1 MARFRALAWAAF
13 VVAVSVAPG
22 DAQQPQDQ
30 PQQPPPPQ
38 QQQPPPDQAGQPVF
52 RAGINFVRVDAIV
65 TDRAGNPVKDLQI
78 GDFEISEVNKPQ
90 KIETFKYIDLD
101 GGLMSPERPREIR
114 TDADEEAESARD
126 DVRLFGI
133 FLDDYHVREETSM
146 AARQQIARFID
157 TQLGPTDM
165 VAVMYPLEPIV
176 SVRFT
181 RNHAAVKRA
190 IEQFTGRKFK
200 YDPQNQIEQNYIYR
214 LPTETVERIR
224 NQVSMS
230 AIESLA
236 SRMGGL
242 KEGRKAIVLVSEG
255 YSNMLPPQMRN
266 PVAGYGGAGNPTRGD
281 PTAGDTPLEERA
293 QAFASFDLLEDL
305 RHVYAAAN
313 RNNVAIYPVD
323 PRGLATSEFG
333 ISENISG
340 TTDRQYLTSTMDSL
354 RIMAEQTDGRAIVNR
369 NDLTV
374 AMKQIVRDSSA
385 YYLLG
390 YNSTLAATDG
400 KFHEIKVRVRRSGLQ
415 VRARR
420 GYWALTPDEVA
431 RATAA
436 PAPSAPKPVET
447 ALAAVNYPTRSRV
460 IRTWIGTARGENG
473 KTRVTFVWE
482 PVPRAPG
489 DAARNGEQPARVAL
503 TAVAKDGTP
512 YFRGRVPETT
522 ATTSTTASTAAP
534 PSGSAAPAASGARI
548 VFDAP
553 PGPIQL
559 RLSVEGSRSEVLDSE
574 TREITVPD
582 LTSAEVVLGTPA
594 IFRARTVRDVQQ
606 AKTNP
611 DVLPTAVREFPR
623 TERIVVR
630 IPAYG
635 PAGSTAAVTAR
646 LLNRAGQPMSDVP
659 VASGDS
665 GSSGGVATIELS
677 LAGLASGEYVL
688 EIGAAGSD
696 TKELVGFRVTG

>member
-1 MARFRALAWAAF
+1 MC
-13 VVAVSVAPG
+13 VVPG
-22 DAQQPQDQ
+22 DAQQQPQDQ
-30 PQQPPPPQ
+30 QPPQQ
-38 QQQPPPDQAGQPVF
+38 QQQPPPPEQAGQPVF

-78 GDFEISEVNKPQ
+78 GDFEISEVNRPQ

-101 GGLMSPERPREIR
+101 GGLMSPERPRDIR
-114 TDADEEAESARD
+114 TDADEETEAARD
-126 DVRLFGI
+126 DVRLFAI

-200 YDPQNQIEQNYIYR
+200 YEPQNQIEQNYVYR

-266 PVAGYGGAGNPTRGD
+266 PIAGYGGANNPTRGD

-305 RHVYAAAN
+305 RHLYAAAN

-333 ISENISG
+333 ISENISS

-354 RIMAEQTDGRAIVNR
+354 RIMSEETDGRAIVNR
-369 NDLTV
+369 NDLTI

-400 KFHEIKVRVRRSGLQ
+400 KFHEIKVRVKRSGLQ

-420 GYWALTPDEVA
+420 GYWALTRDDVA

-447 ALAAVNYPTRSRV
+447 ALAAINYPTRSRV

-489 DAARNGEQPARVAL
+489 DTVRNAEQPSRVAL
-503 TAVAKDGTP
+503 TAVGKDGTP
-512 YFRGRVPETT
+512 YFRGRVPETAGT
-522 ATTSTTASTAAP
+522 AGATAAAQ
-534 PSGSAAPAASGARI
+534 SGSAAAAAPGARV

-559 RLSVEGSRSEVLDSE
+559 RLSVEGSRAEVLDSE
-574 TREITVPD
+574 TRELTVPD
-582 LTSAEVVLGTPA
+582 LTAAEAVFGTPA

-606 AKTNP
+606 VKTNP
-611 DVLPTAVREFPR
+611 DALPTALREFSR
-623 TERIVVR
+623 TDRLIVR
-630 IPAYG
+630 MPAYG

-665 GSSGGVATIELS
+665 GSSGAVATIELS

-688 EIGAAGSD
+688 EIRAAGSD
-696 TKELVGFRVTG
+696 TTELVGFRVTG